1 MHPLF
6 CFLTGKLHYR
16 QWNFWHLTT
25 CRYTGIKNRLSPNMC
40 VQSSV
45 FHRKC
50 YGRLR
55 RPFLMAFRRPHTDY
69 QGRQKYSACVQQL
82 AHRKLSIL
90 KQKPHF
96 FNVWGPSTKKTGGYL
111 GPTTVR
117 CKVSRWARTISRCG
131 SQEFGGGGS
140 FTESFAL
147 LKKNISL

>member
-90 KQKPHF
+90 KQKTHF
-96 FNVWGPSTKKTGGYL
+96 LMFEGPPQKKLGATWAPQLYAVKFRGGPILYPGADPRNSEGVVHL
-111 GPTTVR
+111 R
-117 CKVSRWARTISRCG
+117 SRLRY
-131 SQEFGGGGS
+131 
-140 FTESFAL
+140 
-147 LKKNISL
+147 